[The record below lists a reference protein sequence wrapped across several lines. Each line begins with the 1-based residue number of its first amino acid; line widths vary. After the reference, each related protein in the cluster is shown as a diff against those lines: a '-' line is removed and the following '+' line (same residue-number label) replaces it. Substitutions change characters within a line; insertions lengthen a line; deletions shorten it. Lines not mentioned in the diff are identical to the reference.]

1 MLSESPYKIGLGP
14 KILSRARLILGSL
27 LLLLTV
33 VIIAGVHQG
42 VTSGAFDRILLKPFR
57 EFADDLN
64 KALKTTA
71 PPVST
76 SSGIPTTVST
86 PASKPVKTNK
96 PAYTIPQTKST
107 PTPYLYKTYDQI
119 KKEQDEWWARVQ
131 EENRRLSEQSKK
143 ELEQFRQ
150 QNQQNLKQFEQEGQT
165 GLEQFR
171 QESERKMEEFRQ
183 KYGVQ

>member
-33 VIIAGVHQG
+33 VTIAGVHQG
-42 VTSGAFDRILLKPFR
+42 VTSGDFDRVLLKPFR
-57 EFADDLN
+57 EFGNAFE
-64 KALKTTA
+64 KAINPEPTPIA
-71 PPVST
+71 T
-76 SSGIPTTVST
+76 SSATLQSPTPIPTSQTT
-86 PASKPVKTNK
+86 KPVYA
-96 PAYTIPQTKST
+96 PPQTKQSI
-107 PTPYLYKTYDQI
+107 PAPYPYKTYEQI
-119 KKEQDEWWARVQ
+119 KKEQDDWWTKVQ

-150 QNQQNLKQFEQEGQT
+150 QSQQNLKEFEQQGQI

-171 QESERKMEEFRQ
+171 LESEQKMEEFRQ
-183 KYGVQ
+183 KYGIE